1 MIHYPA
7 SPSVARLTAAVC
19 QFDIAVG
26 DVDKNVSTGLA
37 AAENACKSGAQL
49 VVLPE
54 LWSCGYDGEKIAA
67 HARKTPE
74 IIGFLAGL
82 AKAYGAVIAGSLP
95 EEANGRVYN
104 TMFVV
109 NTTGQVAGAYRKIHL
124 FPLLNED
131 KWFAPGRQSVV
142 LDCHGIPAGCMI
154 CYDLRFAEMGVH
166 LAAGGARMI
175 VVCAQWPAVR
185 IDHWDTLLMARAI
198 ENQIFVV
205 AANRCGADSDSGFNG
220 HSRIIAPDGAILADA
235 GQIPAHVSA
244 ELDFS
249 VIDNLRTR
257 FCPVAQRVPAA
268 YPPA

>member
-1 MIHYPA
+1 MIHDPA
-7 SPSVARLTAAVC
+7 NPIKTRLKAAVC
-19 QFDIAVG
+19 QFDIAAG
-26 DVDKNVSTGLA
+26 DMDRNIETGLA
-37 AAENACKSGAQL
+37 AAENACKAGAQL

-54 LWSCGYDGEKIAA
+54 LWSCGYDGEKIAD

-74 IIGFLAGL
+74 ITGFLAGL

-95 EEANGRVYN
+95 EKANGCVYN
-104 TMFVV
+104 TMYVI
-109 NTTGQVAGAYRKIHL
+109 NSSDGTAAAYRKIHL
-124 FPLLNED
+124 FPLLDED

-175 VVCAQWPAVR
+175 LVCAQWPAVR
-185 IDHWDTLLMARAI
+185 IDHWDALLMARAI
-198 ENQIFVV
+198 ENQIFMV
-205 AANRCGADSDSGFNG
+205 AANRCAADADAGFNG

-235 GQIPAHVSA
+235 GQMPAHVCA

>member
-1 MIHYPA
+1 MIQYPA
-7 SPSVARLTAAVC
+7 SPSGARLNAAVC

-37 AAENACKSGAQL
+37 AAENACKNGAQM

-54 LWSCGYDGEKIAA
+54 LWSCGYDREKIAA

-74 IIGFLAGL
+74 ITGFLSGL
-82 AKAYGAVIAGSLP
+82 AKAYDAVIAGSLP

-104 TMFVV
+104 TMFVI

-185 IDHWDTLLMARAI
+185 IDHWDALLMARAI
-198 ENQIFVV
+198 ENQVFVV

-235 GQIPAHVSA
+235 GQVPAHVSA